1 MNAVSAT
8 TPVPATTLR
17 PAVPTDV
24 PALAALEER
33 LFATDAW
40 TEQSLAEDLVAPG
53 RWWCV
58 AERDGG
64 LVGYAAVAV
73 AGDVA
78 DLLRIGTAPEARRTG
93 VASGLLDAAVEA
105 ARTQGADRLLLEVSE
120 ANPGAVAFYAAR
132 AFTQIDAR
140 PAYYRDRSAALVL
153 RRGLGPTCGGR
164 TP

>member
-1 MNAVSAT
+1 MNAVSA
-8 TPVPATTLR
+8 PASTLR
-17 PAVPTDV
+17 PAVPADV

-40 TEQSLAEDLVAPG
+40 TADTLATDLAAPG

-58 AERDGG
+58 AEQDGVV
-64 LVGYAAVAV
+64 VGYAAVAV

-78 DLLRIGTAPEARRTG
+78 DLLRIGVDPAVRRTG
-93 VASGLLDAAVEA
+93 VASLFLDAALAA
-105 ARTQGADRLLLEVSE
+105 ARERGANRLLLEVSE
-120 ANPGAVAFYAAR
+120 ANRGAVAFYVAR
-132 AFTQIDAR
+132 GFTQIDAR

-153 RRGLGPTCGGR
+153 RRGLGPACGGR